1 MILQPRDHLVLHSL
15 AHFGILSSTQVMQ
28 LHFRNIAHTTMM
40 KRLRLLEKERFLIRV
55 MGLPKSEC
63 AWARSKK
70 GSEAI
75 DADVPN
81 SYNNQ
86 NVVVHEV
93 ELSSVRMALEKM
105 GLGKEFTNEMSLRRG
120 EDAREAR
127 KLTDKTNVPDGIFLG
142 EFMDGYG
149 MVALEV
155 ELHPKNHARYEK
167 VFKDYAKK
175 TSLKYVWYIVSDAGI
190 GNTVVAQWKKVD
202 HYKDS
207 PKLLV
212 SIISELKKKLADSP
226 IYTTASKKQLQE
238 LFKIEP
244 HLLSETKNTTPVPT
258 QSMSIG

>member
-1 MILQPRDHLVLHSL
+1 MILQPRDRLVLHTL
-15 AHFGILSSTQVMQ
+15 AHFGILSSTQVMHI
-28 LHFRNIAHTTMM
+28 HFKKIAHTTMM
-40 KRLRLLEKERFLIRV
+40 KRLRLLEKERYLTRV

-63 AWARSKK
+63 AWSLSKK
-70 GSEAI
+70 GADAI
-75 DADVPN
+75 EGDVPN
-81 SYNNQ
+81 NYSNQ

-93 ELSSVRMALEKM
+93 ELSSVRMALEKI

-120 EDAREAR
+120 ENEREAR

-167 VFKDYAKK
+167 VFKDYARK

-212 SIISELKKKLADSP
+212 SLLSELKTKLTDAA
-226 IYTTASKKQLQE
+226 IYTTASKKQLQDI
-238 LFKIEP
+238 FKMDSS
-244 HLLSETKNTTPVPT
+244 LLSETKNTTPVTT